1 MRPMS
6 QPPLR
11 SLEPGPVLGAGGVL
25 RADDRGRHRQRRSLD
40 RLSRRGGRSPSVAD
54 HDPPPHQ
61 AAGSTGLPGREPAD
75 PVRPGRPANGPGPVD
90 DRAGEP
96 LFRPGR
102 RQSDLGLFLRAGA
115 RRSGGR
121 FPFDQPADAPRAA
134 RRAGPL
140 LPAAALRSQGPDAHD
155 RPVTHLPALR
165 PDQRDEPRGR
175 GQLCARAAAGPRRR
189 GPARCHLAGHGSRGG
204 IRLAR
209 LRRRGVGASRDAG
222 RRPGP
227 RNRPVPVPRRLWAYQ
242 PAGAAGA
249 EQPAQHRPGVAHARR
264 AHLHRE
270 DRPQRRTG
278 GPPDRG
284 RSLRS
289 PGHRR
294 TLSRR
299 AVPAANPAGTPRA
312 GGAHPPAAHASG
324 SPRVARLGL
333 DQLARVR
340 LQPLTE
346 AVMNQA
352 SRTAGGTAALT
363 RRGFLRVGSLYPLG
377 IGLGPFLQASR
388 ARAGDATPPR
398 GKAQAC
404 ILLWLEGGPGQMDT
418 WDPKGNSGFKP
429 IDTSV
434 PGIQISELF
443 PRIAQQ
449 MDKLSVI
456 RSVRTEENNHPQ
468 GTYNTLTGHRPN
480 AAMKFPSIG
489 SILCKETGPRNEL
502 PQYALVP
509 QPTETDFFSYAD
521 AYNGAFLGAN
531 FNPMI
536 VPDPSRADFRIPD
549 LRLPK
554 TVTAETIE
562 HRRSFL
568 KVVDRLYR

>member
-1 MRPMS
+1 
-6 QPPLR
+6 
-11 SLEPGPVLGAGGVL
+11 
-25 RADDRGRHRQRRSLD
+25 
-40 RLSRRGGRSPSVAD
+40 
-54 HDPPPHQ
+54 
-61 AAGSTGLPGREPAD
+61 
-75 PVRPGRPANGPGPVD
+75 
-90 DRAGEP
+90 
-96 LFRPGR
+96 
-102 RQSDLGLFLRAGA
+102 
-115 RRSGGR
+115 
-121 FPFDQPADAPRAA
+121 
-134 RRAGPL
+134 
-140 LPAAALRSQGPDAHD
+140 
-155 RPVTHLPALR
+155 
-165 PDQRDEPRGR
+165 
-175 GQLCARAAAGPRRR
+175 
-189 GPARCHLAGHGSRGG
+189 
-204 IRLAR
+204 
-209 LRRRGVGASRDAG
+209 
-222 RRPGP
+222 
-227 RNRPVPVPRRLWAYQ
+227 
-242 PAGAAGA
+242 
-249 EQPAQHRPGVAHARR
+249 
-264 AHLHRE
+264 
-270 DRPQRRTG
+270 
-278 GPPDRG
+278 
-284 RSLRS
+284 
-289 PGHRR
+289 
-294 TLSRR
+294 
-299 AVPAANPAGTPRA
+299 
-312 GGAHPPAAHASG
+312 
-324 SPRVARLGL
+324 
-333 DQLARVR
+333 
-340 LQPLTE
+340 
-346 AVMNQA
+346 MNQA

-568 KVVDRLYR
+568 KVVDRLYREKEQQAEFDTMDALSRQALRMLLSPAVERAFDLSQEPDVIRDAYGRHRVGQSVLLARRLVESGCRFVSASGYRHGQWDTHSKNEEILRKNLAPLLDQTLSVLLADLESRGLLDSTVVLVMGEFGRTPTINPQLGRDHWPDCWSLLIGGGGIAGGHVIGASDQKAAYVADRMVSIGDIYATVYKAFGIDWTKTYMTPIGRPIYIANALGDKQGEPIPELI